1 MCKKILFP
9 FILFLFSCNNP
20 DADNEAAGADTSFI
34 EQDSAVVSNEDNP
47 MQFKNLVWVGVFD
60 SSKQDIELKQ
70 QRMVSAD
77 TLTATKL
84 INEINAAWEGIKLEF
99 GKISH
104 DTLYV
109 AIPES
114 AVLTQQ
120 MGSSGAYSY
129 IASTTF
135 TLTELKDIK
144 FVTYDFEEGDH
155 LSPGTMKRSDFK

>member
-20 DADNEAAGADTSFI
+20 GADNEAASADTSFI
-34 EQDSAVVSNEDNP
+34 EQDSALVSNEENP

-60 SSKQDIELKQ
+60 SAKQDIELKQ
-70 QRMVSAD
+70 QRLVNPD

-84 INEINAAWEGIKLEF
+84 ISEINAAWDGIKLEF
-99 GKISH
+99 RKISN

-109 AIPES
+109 AIPKALYLHNKWE
-114 AVLTQQ
+114 AAEHTVI
-120 MGSSGAYSY
+120 

-135 TLTELKDIK
+135 TLTELKQIK

>member
-9 FILFLFSCNNP
+9 FILFLLSCNNP

-34 EQDSAVVSNEDNP
+34 EQDSALVSSEENP

-60 SSKQDIELKQ
+60 SAKRDIELKQ
-70 QRMVSAD
+70 QRLVNPD
-77 TLTATKL
+77 TLSAAKL
-84 INEINAAWEGIKLEF
+84 ISEINAAWDGIKLEF
-99 GKISH
+99 RKISN

-120 MGSSGAYSY
+120 MGSTGAYSY

-135 TLTELKDIK
+135 TLTELKQIK

>member
-1 MCKKILFP
+1 MGQVTDVKASVP
-9 FILFLFSCNNP
+9 
-20 DADNEAAGADTSFI
+20 
-34 EQDSAVVSNEDNP
+34 VVFRRQAN
-47 MQFKNLVWVGVFD
+47 
-60 SSKQDIELKQ
+60 
-70 QRMVSAD
+70 
-77 TLTATKL
+77 
-84 INEINAAWEGIKLEF
+84 WEGIKLEF

>member
-9 FILFLFSCNNP
+9 LILFLFSCNN
-20 DADNEAAGADTSFI
+20 ADTDEAASADTSFI
-34 EQDSAVVSNEDNP
+34 EQDSTLVSNEENP
-47 MQFKNLVWVGVFD
+47 MQFKNLVWVGIFD
-60 SSKQDIELKQ
+60 SAKQNIELKQ
-70 QRMVSAD
+70 QRLVNPD
-77 TLTATKL
+77 TLSAAKL
-84 INEINAAWEGIKLEF
+84 INEINAAWDGIKLEF
-99 GKISH
+99 RKISH

-135 TLTELKDIK
+135 TLTELKQIK

-155 LSPGTMKRSDFK
+155 LSPGTMKRADFK